1 MSTTS
6 ILIDLFKN
14 GLRMGPLVN
23 ARMTAAST
31 LALPHGIAFAGAQ
44 GAIQA
49 VQSDSAEGA
58 ATLTADLVDLGFT
71 KTIVA
76 VTLNL
81 IDREKSDIVVAISIA
96 MMAKGYVTQMTYI
109 TQEVLAQGRF
119 DAGAKISGQMMQEG
133 NMDFVKVWNE
143 ARKAQGGEEA
153 TDEDPKSVKD
163 QLKEAVGSVSSNAK
177 NSDAEAEKA
186 TEEGEKSLQQK
197 AKEGAG
203 RMTNS
208 IQEAYENVKDKAN
221 S

>member
-76 VTLNL
+76 ITLNL
-81 IDREKSDIVVAISIA
+81 IDREKSDIVVAISVA

-119 DAGAKISGQMMQEG
+119 DAGAKEG
-133 NMDFVKVWNE
+133 ED
-143 ARKAQGGEEA
+143 A
-153 TDEDPKSVKD
+153 TDKDRKSVKD

-177 NSDAEAEKA
+177 NSNAEAEKA
-186 TEEGEKSLQQK
+186 SEEGEKSLQQR

-203 RMTNS
+203 QMTHS

-221 S
+221 T

>member
-49 VQSDSAEGA
+49 VQSGANDFAQAACVRECTQHCGLCWNLCLSSEMLNCLADSAEGA

-76 VTLNL
+76 ITLNL
-81 IDREKSDIVVAISIA
+81 IDREKSDIVVAVRSWPA
-96 MMAKGYVTQMTYI
+96 ASHRFATQH
-109 TQEVLAQGRF
+109 
-119 DAGAKISGQMMQEG
+119 
-133 NMDFVKVWNE
+133 
-143 ARKAQGGEEA
+143 
-153 TDEDPKSVKD
+153 
-163 QLKEAVGSVSSNAK
+163 AV
-177 NSDAEAEKA
+177 
-186 TEEGEKSLQQK
+186 
-197 AKEGAG
+197 
-203 RMTNS
+203 MP
-208 IQEAYENVKDKAN
+208 
-221 S
+221 